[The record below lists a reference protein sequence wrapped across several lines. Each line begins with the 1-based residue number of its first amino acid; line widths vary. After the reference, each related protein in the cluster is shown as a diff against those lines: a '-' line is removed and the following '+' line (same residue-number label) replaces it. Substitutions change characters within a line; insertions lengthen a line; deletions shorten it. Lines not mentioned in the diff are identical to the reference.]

1 MAHHSK
7 AYYAKKREQAAE
19 AERRKNQF
27 LRLEFASVDPIRKV
41 GVSYSTY
48 HALEDVNTSDGA
60 LVKPR
65 VRQSVTY
72 AKLRLGI

>member
-7 AYYAKKREQAAE
+7 AYYAKKRAEAAE
-19 AERRKNQF
+19 KERRKNQF
-27 LRLEFASVDPIRKV
+27 LRLEFASVDPIRLT
-41 GVSYSTY
+41 GVSSEAY

-60 LVKPR
+60 IVKPR

-72 AKLRLGI
+72 AKLKLGI